1 MGGAVFSILASTGVR
16 LSDSAEMGRMMGVT
30 LVLFSCWLDILVR
43 AINFTLVVKRLYL
56 NFMGAC

>member
-30 LVLFSCWLDILVR
+30 LVLFSCWLDILV
-43 AINFTLVVKRLYL
+43 
-56 NFMGAC
+56 